1 MMNYTIFNGELTND
15 NFIYRYP
22 TEYIEQLGYKTKIEG
37 REKAKRPTGV
47 EIRFK
52 TKAKD
57 FSISF
62 YSTAKGF
69 VDFYIGDFSIKRAEI
84 IEGQN
89 EIEASLHERFTT
101 LGNKKTKRFPEDVFR
116 VQFEAG
122 GYIKDVKIS
131 CSENI
136 EPYTSN
142 LKKVVL
148 YGSSISEGAG
158 SFAYPYSWANILANE
173 LNIDI
178 LNKGLSGNCL
188 CEESTVDY
196 LKSLNPDA
204 YLLELGCNMRG
215 CMDENEFEKRID
227 YLFNTL
233 SSTNKPIYVISTL
246 LFFKKQFAIFK
257 EKEPYKKENR
267 SFTQIIKRLAKKY
280 NITVISMNK
289 LMREF
294 TDVSYDMLHPSIMGH
309 LHIGTHLAKELKKY
323 FD

>member
-1 MMNYTIFNGELTND
+1 MKNYTIFNGELTD
-15 NFIYRYP
+15 NNYIYRYP
-22 TEYIEQLGYKTKIEG
+22 LSYIEKLGYKTKIEG

-47 EIRFK
+47 EIRFN
-52 TKAKD
+52 TKAESFKITF
-57 FSISF
+57 FS
-62 YSTAKGF
+62 TLAGF
-69 VDFYIGDFSIKRAEI
+69 VNFYIGDFSIKRVEI
-84 IEGQN
+84 KEGYN
-89 EIEASLHERFTT
+89 EIETSLHERFLT
-101 LGNKKTKRFPEDVFR
+101 LGKKVTKRFPEDVFR

-131 CSENI
+131 CEENI
-136 EPYTSN
+136 EPYKSD
-142 LKKVVL
+142 LKQVVL

-173 LNIDI
+173 LKIDI

-188 CEESTVDY
+188 CEESTVEY

-233 SSTNKPIYVISTL
+233 SSTKKPIYVISTL
-246 LFFKKQFAIFK
+246 LFFKKQFVIFK

-267 SFTQIIKRLAKKY
+267 SFTKIIKNLAQKY
-280 NITVISMNK
+280 NIIVLDMSKI
-289 LMREF
+289 MREF
-294 TDVSYDMLHPSIMGH
+294 TDVSHDMLHPSIMGH
-309 LHIGTHLAKELKKY
+309 LHIGMNLAKKLNKY
-323 FD
+323 FK